1 MAKTPPTSKEKI
13 RMSPRVDRD
22 VVRLA
27 KSKAVA
33 LDVTVEWVV
42 EQLLKGWV
50 GGQIALNGRQP
61 PQNKLYKR
69 D

>member
-1 MAKTPPTSKEKI
+1 MAKTQLPSKEKI

-33 LDVTVEWVV
+33 LDVTLEWVV
-42 EQLLKGWV
+42 EQLLKNWV
-50 GGQIALNGRQP
+50 GGQIALNGQQL
-61 PQNKLYKR
+61 PQGKLYKR
-69 D
+69 E